1 MDLLLEKK
9 WPEAA
14 ILIVPQNLTQKRILL
29 TVSQPLS
36 SLHLHPYHELFAF
49 FDPDIVFVRSSLWSC
64 SADYCPFSP
73 WHSFIVLFLRYELIT
88 ESTWKIK
95 YFFLK
100 RKIPWSK
107 IFNMICTYLKVLFL
121 EKSNT
126 SRFLLARHILVTF
139 QSRHIVQKMTLTHLS
154 IFWEMGNDEYWIM
167 PNYHTDI
174 MISIADENLSISLTE
189 WCFHVEAIISPTLL

>member
-14 ILIVPQNLTQKRILL
+14 IFVVPQNQTQKRILL
-29 TVSQPLS
+29 TVSQPLP
-36 SLHLHPYHELFAF
+36 SLHLHPYRELFAF

-100 RKIPWSK
+100 RKIPRSK
-107 IFNMICTYLKVLFL
+107 ISNMISTSA
-121 EKSNT
+121 EKSDFWKSIKGDLRQGDLN
-126 SRFLLARHILVTF
+126 RFYPPCKVNAGSDVLV
-139 QSRHIVQKMTLTHLS
+139 
-154 IFWEMGNDEYWIM
+154 G
-167 PNYHTDI
+167 
-174 MISIADENLSISLTE
+174 
-189 WCFHVEAIISPTLL
+189 

>member
-1 MDLLLEKK
+1 MDLLLKKK

-14 ILIVPQNLTQKRILL
+14 IFIVPQNLTQKRILL

-95 YFFLK
+95 HFFLE
-100 RKIPWSK
+100 RTIPWSK

-126 SRFLLARHILVTF
+126 SRFLLARHIFVTF
-139 QSRHIVQKMTLTHLS
+139 QSLKKKDSDPSVYFLGNGEWWILNNAPLS
-154 IFWEMGNDEYWIM
+154 HW
-167 PNYHTDI
+167 YHDI
-174 MISIADENLSISLTE
+174 NCR
-189 WCFHVEAIISPTLL
+189 WKP

>member
-14 ILIVPQNLTQKRILL
+14 IFVVPQNQTQKRILL
-29 TVSQPLS
+29 TVSQPLP
-36 SLHLHPYHELFAF
+36 SLHLHPYRELFAF

-95 YFFLK
+95 YYCLK
-100 RKIPWSK
+100 RKILWSK
-107 IFNMICTYLKVLFL
+107 IFNMTRPKPAYGRQGLDWDQVIKKRYVTNAGSQL
-121 EKSNT
+121 T
-126 SRFLLARHILVTF
+126 SI
-139 QSRHIVQKMTLTHLS
+139 
-154 IFWEMGNDEYWIM
+154 D
-167 PNYHTDI
+167 
-174 MISIADENLSISLTE
+174 
-189 WCFHVEAIISPTLL
+189 